1 MHIYICL
8 CLCLF
13 NYFPRP
19 PWFSTSKLP
28 HSSHTGVQ
36 WVLTHLPTSTS
47 AFALTSVL
55 ENCCSCTM
63 KPLPQENQ
71 RSHSGCKVLEAPVI
85 SATPPPIARNPTH
98 SGLLFRLCSTHSPA
112 SGSLLWCLLCLERSL
127 PLSLFFS
134 PTSCRAATQTPP
146 SRFPQTLS
154 FSSLVC
160 VVIQHACG
168 S

>member
-8 CLCLF
+8 CLCPF
-13 NYFPRP
+13 NYFPPP

-28 HSSHTGVQ
+28 HSSHMGVH
-36 WVLTHLPTSTS
+36 WVLTHLPTSMS

-85 SATPPPIARNPTH
+85 CATPPPIAHNPTH
-98 SGLLFRLCSTHSPA
+98 SVLLFCLGSTHSPA
-112 SGSLLWCLLCLERSL
+112 SGSLLWCLFCLECSPPTPSSSPLL
-127 PLSLFFS
+127 P
-134 PTSCRAATQTPP
+134 ATQMPP
-146 SRFPQTLS
+146 SWFPQTLS